1 MISYRTYQ
9 TYYRSSDWRFSRS
22 ANAAIPLHRTPR

>member
-9 TYYRSSDWRFSRS
+9 TYYRSSDWRFSRF
-22 ANAAIPLHRTPR
+22 ANALIPLLRTPR